1 MFRIVGTGL
10 LSLVALG
17 MASSG
22 HGQEQAAQKAAA
34 GQGAT
39 TPGARAAT
47 VPGANDV
54 LATVTSHNQTGKI
67 TRGDV
72 VGLLNRF
79 NAVPVDE
86 REIAYD
92 RAIEYLVNLHLLNQ
106 YLASQR
112 VEVPAARIDQEID
125 RVKEQIKRENQPDLP
140 TLLDQ
145 SGSSME
151 ELRKG
156 IADKLRW
163 SEFAKTKAQDATL
176 RKFLNENR
184 DRFSGTRVRASH
196 ILLNVKPNANK
207 EEKDQVRQKLEAIR
221 KEILAGTMSFAA
233 AANKYSDDPAN
244 TGGAG
249 GDLDYFTL
257 DSGFVE
263 EFAEAAFKLKKG
275 EVSEPVETPFGIH
288 LIQITDRQEGRL
300 PDFEKSKPYI
310 AQAYDMQ
317 LQKQIVTAE
326 RKSAK
331 IDIKPM
337 PKDIYP
343 PATPANAAVPAPA
356 GTAAPKP

>member
-10 LSLVALG
+10 LTLVALG

-22 HGQEQAAQKAAA
+22 HGQQQASQKGTA

-39 TPGARAAT
+39 PPAAGAVT

-86 REIAYD
+86 RELAYN
-92 RAIEYLVNLHLLNQ
+92 RAIEYLVNVHLLNQ
-106 YLASQR
+106 YLAFQR
-112 VEVPAARIDQEID
+112 VEVPQARIDEQIE

-140 TLLDQ
+140 TLLNQ

-151 ELRKG
+151 ELRKDL
-156 IADKLRW
+156 ADKLRW

-196 ILLNVKPNANK
+196 ILLNVKPSASK

-221 KEILAGTMSFAA
+221 KAILAGTMSFAA

-275 EVSEPVETPFGIH
+275 EISETVETPFGIH
-288 LIQITDRQEGRL
+288 LIQVTDRQEGRL

-326 RKSAK
+326 RKAAK

-343 PATPANAAVPAPA
+343 PATPANAPVPAPA
-356 GTAAPKP
+356 GTATPNP